1 MKSNWIVKE
10 KSTGTLSV
18 VVADAKW
25 AEAQEKAFN
34 KLAKNVEVK
43 GFRKGSAPKDMVR
56 KQISDAAIF
65 NEAIDSIANDAF
77 VFGLGEQNL
86 SLVGR
91 PNLDVKNVSK
101 EEVELI
107 FDISVTPE
115 VTLGDYKSVKVTQ
128 ESVVVSDADIEAVI
142 AKTLE
147 DYAELVIKDGEAIMG
162 DTVVIDFEGFKDD
175 VAFEGGKGENYPL
188 ELGSNSF
195 IPGFE
200 EALVGVVVGQ
210 SLDVAVTFPDNYG
223 VEDLAG
229 QPVVFK
235 VTVHEIKGKQ
245 LPELSDEFVVSLK
258 KEGITT
264 VDAFKE
270 DVIHTLKHEKEHEAE
285 HAFEDAVLTQVVE
298 ASSVDIPQVMIDE
311 ETNVLF
317 EDFKRRLES
326 QNYNLELYTALT
338 GQDEAFLRE
347 QMANDADRKVRLR
360 LVLDAIAKA
369 ENFEITPEALE
380 EEYANIGQMYSMEVD
395 QVKQVLSPSVVMQEW
410 RLKTAFD
417 FIKTNAKA

>member
-25 AEAQEKAFN
+25 ADAQEKAFN

-65 NEAIDSIANDAF
+65 NEAIDSIANEAF

-147 DYAELVIKDGEAIMG
+147 DYAELVIKDGEAVMG

-380 EEYANIGQMYSMEVD
+380 AEYVNIGQMYSMEVD
-395 QVKQVLSPSVVMQEW
+395 QVKQVLSPDRKST
-410 RLKTAFD
+410 RL
-417 FIKTNAKA
+417 NSSH

>member
-18 VVADAKW
+18 VVADATW
-25 AEAQEKAFN
+25 TQAQEKAFN

-65 NEAIDSIANDAF
+65 NEAIDSIANEAF
-77 VFGLGEQNL
+77 VFGMTEQNL
-86 SLVGR
+86 SVVGR
-91 PNLDVKNVSK
+91 PSLDVKNVSK
-101 EEVELI
+101 DEVELL
-107 FDISVTPE
+107 FDVSVTPE
-115 VTLGDYKSVKVTQ
+115 VTLGDYKSVKVAQ
-128 ESVVVSDADIEAVI
+128 ENVVVSDSDIEAVI

-147 DYAELVIKDGEAIMG
+147 DYAELVIKDSEAVMG

-285 HAFEDAVLTQVVE
+285 HAFEDAVLTQVVQ

-369 ENFEITPEALE
+369 ENFEITPEVLE
-380 EEYANIGQMYSMEVD
+380 EEYANIAQMYSMEVD
-395 QVKQVLSPSVVMQEW
+395 QVKQVLNPSVVMQEW

>member
-1 MKSNWIVKE
+1 MKSNWTVKE

-18 VVADAKW
+18 VVADEAW
-25 AEAQEKAFN
+25 ASAQEKAFN

-43 GFRKGSAPKDMVR
+43 GFRKGSAPKDLVR
-56 KQISDAAIF
+56 KQISDASIF
-65 NEAIDSIANDAF
+65 NEAIDSVANEAYLY
-77 VFGLGEQNL
+77 GLTEHNL
-86 SLVGR
+86 NVVGR
-91 PNLDVKNVSK
+91 PQLDVKDISRVS
-101 EEVELI
+101 VELLFEVTI
-107 FDISVTPE
+107 TPE
-115 VTLGDYKSVKVTQ
+115 VTLGDYKSVKVAQ
-128 ESVVVSDADIEAVI
+128 ESVVVSDADIETVI
-142 AKTLE
+142 NKTLE
-147 DYAELVIKDGEAIMG
+147 DYAELVIKEGEAIMG
-162 DTVVIDFEGFKDD
+162 DTVVIDFEGFKDG
-175 VAFEGGKGENYPL
+175 VAFDGGKGENYPL
-188 ELGSNSF
+188 ELGSQSF

-200 EALVGVVVGQ
+200 EALVGTTVGQ
-210 SLDVAVTFPDNYG
+210 SLDVNVTFPDNYG
-223 VEDLAG
+223 VAELAG

-235 VTVHEIKGKQ
+235 CTVHEIKTKQ
-245 LPELSDEFVVSLK
+245 LPELSDEFVASLK

-264 VDAFKE
+264 VDAYKE

-285 HAFEDAVLTQVVE
+285 HAFEDAVLSQVVE
-298 ASSVDIPQVMIDE
+298 GSSVDIPQIMIDE

-326 QNYNLELYTALT
+326 QNYNMELYSALT

-347 QMANDADRKVRLR
+347 QMAKDAERKVRLR

-380 EEYANIGQMYSMEVD
+380 EEYAGIATMYNMEVD
-395 QVKQVLSPSVVMQEW
+395 QVKQVLAPSVVMQEW

>member
-1 MKSNWIVKE
+1 MKSNWTVKE

-18 VVADAKW
+18 VVADEAW
-25 AEAQEKAFN
+25 ASAQEKAFN

-43 GFRKGSAPKDMVR
+43 GFRKGSAPKDLVR
-56 KQISDAAIF
+56 KQISDASIF
-65 NEAIDSIANDAF
+65 NEAIDSVANEAYLY
-77 VFGLGEQNL
+77 GLTEHNL
-86 SLVGR
+86 NVVGR
-91 PNLDVKNVSK
+91 PQLDVKDISRVS
-101 EEVELI
+101 VELLFEVTI
-107 FDISVTPE
+107 TPE
-115 VTLGDYKSVKVTQ
+115 VTLGDYKSVKVAQ

-142 AKTLE
+142 NKTLE
-147 DYAELVIKDGEAIMG
+147 DYAELVIKEGEAVMG
-162 DTVVIDFEGFKDD
+162 DTVVIDFEGFKDG
-175 VAFEGGKGENYPL
+175 VAFDGGKGENYPL
-188 ELGSNSF
+188 ELGSQSF

-200 EALVGVVVGQ
+200 EALVGTTVGQ
-210 SLDVAVTFPDNYG
+210 SLDVNVTFPDNYG
-223 VEDLAG
+223 VAELAG

-235 VTVHEIKGKQ
+235 CTVHEIKTKQ
-245 LPELSDEFVVSLK
+245 LPELSDEFVASLK

-264 VDAFKE
+264 VDAYKE

-285 HAFEDAVLTQVVE
+285 HAFEDAVLSQVVE
-298 ASSVDIPQVMIDE
+298 GSSVDIPQIMIDE

-326 QNYNLELYTALT
+326 QNYNMELYSALT

-347 QMANDADRKVRLR
+347 QMAKDAERKVRLR

-369 ENFEITPEALE
+369 ENFEITPESLE
-380 EEYANIGQMYSMEVD
+380 EEYAGIATMYNMEVD
-395 QVKQVLSPSVVMQEW
+395 QVKQVLAPSVVMQEW

>member
-1 MKSNWIVKE
+1 MKSNWTVKE

-18 VVADAKW
+18 VVADEAW
-25 AEAQEKAFN
+25 ASAQEKAFN

-43 GFRKGSAPKDMVR
+43 GFRKGSAPKDLVR
-56 KQISDAAIF
+56 KQISDASIF
-65 NEAIDSIANDAF
+65 NEAIDSIANEAYIH
-77 VFGLGEQNL
+77 GLTEHNL
-86 SLVGR
+86 NVVGR
-91 PNLDVKNVSK
+91 PQLDVKDISRVS
-101 EEVELI
+101 VELLFEVTI
-107 FDISVTPE
+107 TPE
-115 VTLGDYKSVKVTQ
+115 VTLGDYKSVKVAQ

-142 AKTLE
+142 NKTLE
-147 DYAELVIKDGEAIMG
+147 DYAELVIKEGEAIMG
-162 DTVVIDFEGFKDD
+162 DTVVIDFEGFKDG
-175 VAFEGGKGENYPL
+175 VAFDGGKGENYPL
-188 ELGSNSF
+188 ELGSQSF

-200 EALVGVVVGQ
+200 EALVGTTVGQ
-210 SLDVAVTFPDNYG
+210 SLDVNVTFPDNYG

-235 VTVHEIKGKQ
+235 CTVHEIKTKQ
-245 LPELSDEFVVSLK
+245 LPELSDEFVASLK

-264 VDAFKE
+264 VDAYKE

-285 HAFEDAVLTQVVE
+285 HAFEDAVLSQVVE
-298 ASSVDIPQVMIDE
+298 GSSVDIPQIMIDE

-326 QNYNLELYTALT
+326 QNYNMELYSALT

-347 QMANDADRKVRLR
+347 QMAKDAERKVRLR

-380 EEYANIGQMYSMEVD
+380 EEYAGIATMYNMEVD
-395 QVKQVLSPSVVMQEW
+395 QVKQVLAPSVVMQEW

>member
-18 VVADAKW
+18 VVADATW
-25 AEAQEKAFN
+25 AQAQEKAFN

-77 VFGLGEQNL
+77 VFGMGEQNI
-86 SLVGR
+86 SIVGR
-91 PNLDVKNVSK
+91 PSLDVKNVSK
-101 EEVELI
+101 DEVELL
-107 FDISVTPE
+107 FDVSVTPE
-115 VTLGDYKSVKVTQ
+115 VTLGDYKSVKVVQ

-147 DYAELVIKDGEAIMG
+147 DYAELVIKESDAVMG
-162 DTVVIDFEGFKDD
+162 DTVVIDFEGFKDE

-245 LPELSDEFVVSLK
+245 LPELSDEFVESLK

-285 HAFEDAVLTQVVE
+285 HAFEDAVLSQVVE
-298 ASSVDIPQVMIDE
+298 ASSVDIPQIMIDE

-369 ENFEITPEALE
+369 ENFEITPEVLE
-380 EEYANIGQMYSMEVD
+380 EEYANIAQMYSMEVD
-395 QVKQVLSPSVVMQEW
+395 QVKQVLNPSVVMQEW

>member
-10 KSTGTLSV
+10 KSMGTLSV
-18 VVADAKW
+18 VVADAPW
-25 AEAQEKAFN
+25 AQAQEKAFN

-43 GFRKGSAPKDMVR
+43 GFRKGSAPKELIR
-56 KQISDAAIF
+56 KQISDASIF
-65 NEAIDSIANDAF
+65 NEAIDNIANDAF

-86 SLVGR
+86 SLVGK

-101 EEVELI
+101 EEVELM

-115 VTLGDYKSVKVTQ
+115 VTLGDYKSIKVSQ
-128 ESVVVSDADIEAVI
+128 ESIVVSDADIEAVI

-147 DYAELVIKDGEAIMG
+147 DYAELVIKNGEAVMG
-162 DTVVIDFEGFKDD
+162 DTVVIDFEGFKDE
-175 VAFEGGKGENYPL
+175 VAFEGGKGENYSL

-210 SLDVAVTFPDNYG
+210 SLDVALTFPDNYG
-223 VEDLAG
+223 VVDLAG
-229 QPVVFK
+229 QPVVFNVK
-235 VTVHEIKGKQ
+235 VHEIKGKQ
-245 LPELSDEFVVSLK
+245 LPELSDDFVVSLK
-258 KEGITT
+258 KEGIIT

-285 HAFEDAVLTQVVE
+285 HAFEESVLSQVIE

-326 QNYNLELYTALT
+326 QNYNLELYTSLT
-338 GQDEAFLRE
+338 GQDEAFLRA
-347 QMANDADRKVRLR
+347 QMTNDAQRKVRLR
-360 LVLDAIAKA
+360 LILDAIAKA

-395 QVKQVLSPSVVMQEW
+395 QVKQVLNPSVVMQEW

>member
-1 MKSNWIVKE
+1 MKSNWTVKE

-18 VVADAKW
+18 VVADEAW
-25 AEAQEKAFN
+25 ASAQEKAFN

-43 GFRKGSAPKDMVR
+43 GFRKGSAPKDLVR
-56 KQISDAAIF
+56 KQISDASIF
-65 NEAIDSIANDAF
+65 NEAIDSIANEAYIH
-77 VFGLGEQNL
+77 GLTEHNL
-86 SLVGR
+86 NVVGR
-91 PNLDVKNVSK
+91 PQLDVKDISRVS
-101 EEVELI
+101 VELLFEVTI
-107 FDISVTPE
+107 TPE
-115 VTLGDYKSVKVTQ
+115 VTLGDYKSVKVAQ

-142 AKTLE
+142 NKTLE
-147 DYAELVIKDGEAIMG
+147 DYAELVIKEGEAVMG
-162 DTVVIDFEGFKDD
+162 DTVVIDFEGFKDG
-175 VAFEGGKGENYPL
+175 VAFDGGKGENYPL
-188 ELGSNSF
+188 ELGSQSF

-200 EALVGVVVGQ
+200 EALVGTTVGQ
-210 SLDVAVTFPDNYG
+210 SLDVSVTFPDNYG
-223 VEDLAG
+223 VAELAS

-235 VTVHEIKGKQ
+235 CTVHEIKTKQ

-264 VDAFKE
+264 VDAYKE

-285 HAFEDAVLTQVVE
+285 HAFEDAVLSQVVE
-298 ASSVDIPQVMIDE
+298 GSSVDIPQIMIDE

-326 QNYNLELYTALT
+326 QNYNMELYSALT

-347 QMANDADRKVRLR
+347 QMAKDAERKVRLR

-380 EEYANIGQMYSMEVD
+380 EEYAGIATMYNMEVD
-395 QVKQVLSPSVVMQEW
+395 QVKQVLAPSVVMQEW

>member
-1 MKSNWIVKE
+1 MKSNWTVKE

-18 VVADAKW
+18 VVADEAW
-25 AEAQEKAFN
+25 ASAQEKAFN

-43 GFRKGSAPKDMVR
+43 GFRKGSAPKDLVR
-56 KQISDAAIF
+56 KQISDASIF
-65 NEAIDSIANDAF
+65 NEAIDSVANEAYIY
-77 VFGLGEQNL
+77 GLTEHNL
-86 SLVGR
+86 NVVGR
-91 PNLDVKNVSK
+91 PQLDVKDISRVS
-101 EEVELI
+101 VELLFEVTI
-107 FDISVTPE
+107 TPE
-115 VTLGDYKSVKVTQ
+115 VTLGDYKSVKVAQ

-142 AKTLE
+142 NKTLE
-147 DYAELVIKDGEAIMG
+147 DYAELVIKEGEAVMG
-162 DTVVIDFEGFKDD
+162 DTVVIDFEGFKEG
-175 VAFEGGKGENYPL
+175 VAFDGGKGENYPL
-188 ELGSNSF
+188 ELGSQSF

-200 EALVGVVVGQ
+200 EALVGTTVGQ
-210 SLDVAVTFPDNYG
+210 SLDVDVTFPDNYG
-223 VEDLAG
+223 VAELAG

-235 VTVHEIKGKQ
+235 CTVHEIKAKQ

-264 VDAFKE
+264 VDAYKE

-285 HAFEDAVLTQVVE
+285 HAFEDAVLSQVVE
-298 ASSVDIPQVMIDE
+298 GSSVDIPQIMIDE

-326 QNYNLELYTALT
+326 QNYNMELYSALT

-347 QMANDADRKVRLR
+347 QMAKDAERKVRLR

-380 EEYANIGQMYSMEVD
+380 EEYAGIAQMYNMEVD
-395 QVKQVLSPSVVMQEW
+395 QVKQVLAPSVVMQEW

>member
-18 VVADAKW
+18 VVADATW
-25 AEAQEKAFN
+25 TQAQEKAFN

-65 NEAIDSIANDAF
+65 NEAIDSIANEAF
-77 VFGLGEQNL
+77 VFGMTEQNL
-86 SLVGR
+86 SVVGR
-91 PNLDVKNVSK
+91 PSLDVKNVSK
-101 EEVELI
+101 DEVELL
-107 FDISVTPE
+107 FDVSVTPE
-115 VTLGDYKSVKVTQ
+115 VTLGDYKSVKVAQ

-147 DYAELVIKDGEAIMG
+147 DYAELVIKESEAVMG

-245 LPELSDEFVVSLK
+245 LPELSDEFVESLK

-285 HAFEDAVLTQVVE
+285 HAFEDAVLTQVVQ

-369 ENFEITPEALE
+369 ENFEITPEVLE
-380 EEYANIGQMYSMEVD
+380 EEYANIAQMYSMEVD
-395 QVKQVLSPSVVMQEW
+395 QVKQVLNPSVVMQEW

>member
-25 AEAQEKAFN
+25 ADAQEKAFN

-65 NEAIDSIANDAF
+65 NEAIDSIANEAF

-147 DYAELVIKDGEAIMG
+147 DYAELVIKDGEAVMG

-245 LPELSDEFVVSLK
+245 LPELSDEFVTSLK

-380 EEYANIGQMYSMEVD
+380 AEYVNIGQMYSMEVD

>member
-25 AEAQEKAFN
+25 ADAQEKAFN

-65 NEAIDSIANDAF
+65 NEAIDSIANEAF

-147 DYAELVIKDGEAIMG
+147 DYAELVIKDGEAVMG

-380 EEYANIGQMYSMEVD
+380 AEYVNIGQMYSMEVD

>member
-1 MKSNWIVKE
+1 MKSNWTVKE

-18 VVADAKW
+18 VVADEAW
-25 AEAQEKAFN
+25 ASAQEKAFN

-43 GFRKGSAPKDMVR
+43 GFRKGSAPKDLVR
-56 KQISDAAIF
+56 KQISDASIF
-65 NEAIDSIANDAF
+65 NEAIDSVANEAYIY
-77 VFGLGEQNL
+77 GLTEHNL
-86 SLVGR
+86 NVVGR
-91 PNLDVKNVSK
+91 PQLDVKDISRVS
-101 EEVELI
+101 VELLFEVTI
-107 FDISVTPE
+107 TPE
-115 VTLGDYKSVKVTQ
+115 VTLGDYKSVKVAQ

-142 AKTLE
+142 NKTLE
-147 DYAELVIKDGEAIMG
+147 DYAELVIKEGEAVMG
-162 DTVVIDFEGFKDD
+162 DTVVIDFEGFKDG
-175 VAFEGGKGENYPL
+175 VAFDGGKGENYPL
-188 ELGSNSF
+188 ELGSQSF

-200 EALVGVVVGQ
+200 EALVGTTVGQ
-210 SLDVAVTFPDNYG
+210 SLDVNVTFPDNYG
-223 VEDLAG
+223 VAELAG

-235 VTVHEIKGKQ
+235 CTVHEIKAKQ
-245 LPELSDEFVVSLK
+245 LPELNDEFVASLK

-264 VDAFKE
+264 VDAYKE

-285 HAFEDAVLTQVVE
+285 HAFEDAVLSQVVE
-298 ASSVDIPQVMIDE
+298 GSSVDIPQIMIDE

-326 QNYNLELYTALT
+326 QNYNMELYSALT

-347 QMANDADRKVRLR
+347 QMAKDAERKVRLR

-380 EEYANIGQMYSMEVD
+380 EEYAGIATMYNMEVD
-395 QVKQVLSPSVVMQEW
+395 QVKQVLAPSVVMQEW

>member
-18 VVADAKW
+18 VVADATW
-25 AEAQEKAFN
+25 TQAQEKAFN

-65 NEAIDSIANDAF
+65 NEAIDSIANEAF

-86 SLVGR
+86 SVVGR
-91 PNLDVKNVSK
+91 PSLDVKNVSK
-101 EEVELI
+101 EEVELL
-107 FDISVTPE
+107 FDVSVTPE
-115 VTLGDYKSVKVTQ
+115 VTLGDYKSVKVAQ
-128 ESVVVSDADIEAVI
+128 ENVVVSDADIEAVI

-147 DYAELVIKDGEAIMG
+147 DYAELVIKDSEAVMG

-229 QPVVFK
+229 KPVVFK

-245 LPELSDEFVVSLK
+245 LPELSDEFVESLK

-285 HAFEDAVLTQVVE
+285 HAFEDAVLTQVVQ
-298 ASSVDIPQVMIDE
+298 ASSVEIPQVMIDE

-369 ENFEITPEALE
+369 ENFEITPEGLE
-380 EEYANIGQMYSMEVD
+380 EEYANIAQMYSMEVD
-395 QVKQVLSPSVVMQEW
+395 QVKQVLNPSVVMQEW

>member
-25 AEAQEKAFN
+25 SDAQEKAFN

-65 NEAIDSIANDAF
+65 NEAIDSIANEAF

-147 DYAELVIKDGEAIMG
+147 DYAELVIKDGEAVMG

-245 LPELSDEFVVSLK
+245 LPELSDEFVTSLK

-380 EEYANIGQMYSMEVD
+380 AEYVNIGQMYSMEVD

>member
-1 MKSNWIVKE
+1 MKSNWTVKE

-18 VVADAKW
+18 VVADEAW
-25 AEAQEKAFN
+25 ASAQEKAFN

-43 GFRKGSAPKDMVR
+43 GFRKGSAPKDLVR
-56 KQISDAAIF
+56 KQISDASIF
-65 NEAIDSIANDAF
+65 NEAIDSIANEAYIH
-77 VFGLGEQNL
+77 GLTEHNL
-86 SLVGR
+86 NVVGR
-91 PNLDVKNVSK
+91 PQLDVKDISRVS
-101 EEVELI
+101 VELLFEVTI
-107 FDISVTPE
+107 TPE
-115 VTLGDYKSVKVTQ
+115 VTLGDYKSVKVAQ

-142 AKTLE
+142 NKTLE
-147 DYAELVIKDGEAIMG
+147 DYAELVIKEGEAVMG
-162 DTVVIDFEGFKDD
+162 DTVVIDFEGFKDG
-175 VAFEGGKGENYPL
+175 VAFDGGKGENYPL
-188 ELGSNSF
+188 ELGSQSF

-200 EALVGVVVGQ
+200 EALVGTTVGQ
-210 SLDVAVTFPDNYG
+210 SLDVSVTFPDNYG

-235 VTVHEIKGKQ
+235 CTVHEIKTKQ

-264 VDAFKE
+264 VDAYKE

-285 HAFEDAVLTQVVE
+285 HAFEDAVLSQVVE
-298 ASSVDIPQVMIDE
+298 GSSVDIPQIMIDE

-326 QNYNLELYTALT
+326 QNYNMELYSALT

-347 QMANDADRKVRLR
+347 QMANDAERKVRLR

-380 EEYANIGQMYSMEVD
+380 EEYAGIAQMYNMEVD
-395 QVKQVLSPSVVMQEW
+395 QVKQVLAPSVVMQEW

>member
-25 AEAQEKAFN
+25 ADAQEKAFN

-65 NEAIDSIANDAF
+65 NEAIDSIANEAF

-147 DYAELVIKDGEAIMG
+147 DYAELVIKDGEAVMG

>member
-10 KSTGTLSV
+10 KSMGTLSV
-18 VVADAKW
+18 VVADAPW
-25 AEAQEKAFN
+25 AQAQEKAFN

-43 GFRKGSAPKDMVR
+43 GFRKGSAPKELIR
-56 KQISDAAIF
+56 KQISDASIF
-65 NEAIDSIANDAF
+65 NEAIDNIANDAF

-86 SLVGR
+86 SLVGK

-101 EEVELI
+101 EEVELM
-107 FDISVTPE
+107 FDISITPE
-115 VTLGDYKSVKVTQ
+115 VTLGDYKSIKVSQ
-128 ESVVVSDADIEAVI
+128 DSIVVSDADIESVI
-142 AKTLE
+142 TKTLE
-147 DYAELVIKDGEAIMG
+147 DYAELVIKNGEAVMG
-162 DTVVIDFEGFKDD
+162 DTVVIDFEGFKDE
-175 VAFEGGKGENYPL
+175 VAFEGGKGENYSL

-210 SLDVAVTFPDNYG
+210 SLDVALTFPDNYG
-223 VEDLAG
+223 VVDLAG
-229 QPVVFK
+229 QPVVFNVK
-235 VTVHEIKGKQ
+235 VHEIKGKQ
-245 LPELSDEFVVSLK
+245 LPELSDDFVVSLK
-258 KEGITT
+258 KEGIIT

-285 HAFEDAVLTQVVE
+285 HAFEEAVLSQVIE
-298 ASSVDIPQVMIDE
+298 ASSVDIPQVMIEE

-326 QNYNLELYTALT
+326 QNYNLELYTSLT
-338 GQDEAFLRE
+338 GQDEAFLRA
-347 QMANDADRKVRLR
+347 QMTNDAQRKVRLR
-360 LVLDAIAKA
+360 LILDAIAKA

-395 QVKQVLSPSVVMQEW
+395 QVKQVLNPSVVMQEW

>member
-18 VVADAKW
+18 VVADAIW
-25 AEAQEKAFN
+25 AQAQEKAFN

-43 GFRKGSAPKDMVR
+43 GFRKGSAPKDLIR
-56 KQISDAAIF
+56 KQVSDASIF
-65 NEAIDSIANDAF
+65 NEAIDSIANEAY
-77 VFGLGEQNL
+77 VHAITEQNL
-86 SLVGR
+86 NVVGR
-91 PNLDVKNVSK
+91 PSLDVKNISK
-101 EEVELI
+101 EEVELLFEVSI
-107 FDISVTPE
+107 VPE
-115 VTLGDYKSVKVTQ
+115 VTLGDYKAVKVAQ

-142 AKTLE
+142 NKTLE
-147 DYAELVIKDGEAIMG
+147 DYAELVMKDSEAVMG

-188 ELGSNSF
+188 ELGSQSF

-200 EALVGVVVGQ
+200 EALVGTTVGQ
-210 SLDVAVTFPDNYG
+210 SLDVAVSFPDNYG

-245 LPELSDEFVVSLK
+245 LPELTDEFVASLK

-264 VDAFKE
+264 VDAFKD
-270 DVIHTLKHEKEHEAE
+270 DVIHTLQHEKEHEAE
-285 HAFEDAVLTQVVE
+285 HAFEDAVLSQVVE
-298 ASSVDIPQVMIDE
+298 GSSVEIPEIMIEE

-326 QNYNLELYTALT
+326 QNYNLELYTSLT
-338 GQDEAFLRE
+338 GQDEAYLRT
-347 QMANDADRKVRLR
+347 QMRNDAERKVRLR

-369 ENFEITPEALE
+369 ENFEVTPEALE
-380 EEYANIGQMYSMEVD
+380 AEYAGIAQMYSMEVD
-395 QVKQVLSPSVVMQEW
+395 QVKQVLTPSVVMQEW

>member
-1 MKSNWIVKE
+1 MKSNWTVKE

-18 VVADAKW
+18 VVADEAW
-25 AEAQEKAFN
+25 ASAQEKAFN

-43 GFRKGSAPKDMVR
+43 GFRKGSAPKDLVR
-56 KQISDAAIF
+56 KQISDASIF
-65 NEAIDSIANDAF
+65 NEAIDSVANEAYLY
-77 VFGLGEQNL
+77 GLTEHNL
-86 SLVGR
+86 NVVGR
-91 PNLDVKNVSK
+91 PQLDVKDISRVS
-101 EEVELI
+101 VELLFEVTI
-107 FDISVTPE
+107 TPE
-115 VTLGDYKSVKVTQ
+115 VTLGDYKSVKVAQ

-142 AKTLE
+142 NKTLE
-147 DYAELVIKDGEAIMG
+147 DYAELVIKEGEAVMG
-162 DTVVIDFEGFKDD
+162 DTVVIDFEGFKDG
-175 VAFEGGKGENYPL
+175 VAFDGGKGENYPL
-188 ELGSNSF
+188 ELGSQSF

-200 EALVGVVVGQ
+200 EALVGTTVGQ
-210 SLDVAVTFPDNYG
+210 SLDVNVTFPDNYG
-223 VEDLAG
+223 VAELAG

-235 VTVHEIKGKQ
+235 CTVHEIKAKQ
-245 LPELSDEFVVSLK
+245 LPELSDEFVASLK

-264 VDAFKE
+264 VDAYKE

-285 HAFEDAVLTQVVE
+285 HAFEDAVLSQVVE
-298 ASSVDIPQVMIDE
+298 GSSVDIPQIMIDE

-326 QNYNLELYTALT
+326 QNYNMELYSALT

-347 QMANDADRKVRLR
+347 QMAKDAERKVRLR

-380 EEYANIGQMYSMEVD
+380 EEYAGIAQMYNMEVD
-395 QVKQVLSPSVVMQEW
+395 QVKQVLAPSVVMQEW

>member
-1 MKSNWIVKE
+1 MKSNWTVKE

-18 VVADAKW
+18 VVADEAW
-25 AEAQEKAFN
+25 ASAQEKAFN

-43 GFRKGSAPKDMVR
+43 GFRKGSAPKDLVR
-56 KQISDAAIF
+56 KQISDASIF
-65 NEAIDSIANDAF
+65 NEAIDSVANEAYLY
-77 VFGLGEQNL
+77 GLTEHNL
-86 SLVGR
+86 NVVGR
-91 PNLDVKNVSK
+91 PRLDVKDISRVS
-101 EEVELI
+101 VELLFEVTI
-107 FDISVTPE
+107 TPE
-115 VTLGDYKSVKVTQ
+115 VTLGDYKSVKVAQ

-142 AKTLE
+142 NKTLE
-147 DYAELVIKDGEAIMG
+147 DYAELVIKEGEAVMG
-162 DTVVIDFEGFKDD
+162 DTVVIDFEGFKDG
-175 VAFEGGKGENYPL
+175 VAFDGGKGENYPL
-188 ELGSNSF
+188 ELGSQSF

-200 EALVGVVVGQ
+200 EALVGTTVGQ
-210 SLDVAVTFPDNYG
+210 SLDVNVTFPDNYG
-223 VEDLAG
+223 VAELAG

-235 VTVHEIKGKQ
+235 CTVHEIKAKQ
-245 LPELSDEFVVSLK
+245 LPELNDEFVASLK

-264 VDAFKE
+264 VDAYKE

-285 HAFEDAVLTQVVE
+285 HAFEDAVLSQVVE
-298 ASSVDIPQVMIDE
+298 GSSVDIPQIMIDE

-326 QNYNLELYTALT
+326 QNYNMELYSALT

-347 QMANDADRKVRLR
+347 QMAKDAERKVRLR

-380 EEYANIGQMYSMEVD
+380 EEYAGIATMYNMEVD
-395 QVKQVLSPSVVMQEW
+395 QVKQVLAPSVVMQEW

>member
-18 VVADAKW
+18 VVADAPW
-25 AEAQEKAFN
+25 AQAQEKAFN

-43 GFRKGSAPKDMVR
+43 GFRKGSAPKELIR
-56 KQISDAAIF
+56 KQISDASIF
-65 NEAIDSIANDAF
+65 NEAIDNIANDAF

-86 SLVGR
+86 SLVGK

-101 EEVELI
+101 EEVELM

-115 VTLGDYKSVKVTQ
+115 VTLGDYKSIKVSQ
-128 ESVVVSDADIEAVI
+128 ESIVVSDADIEAVI

-147 DYAELVIKDGEAIMG
+147 DYAELVIKNGEAVMG
-162 DTVVIDFEGFKDD
+162 DTVVIDFEGFKDE
-175 VAFEGGKGENYPL
+175 VAFEGGKGENYSL

-210 SLDVAVTFPDNYG
+210 SLDVALTFPDNYG
-223 VEDLAG
+223 VVDLAG
-229 QPVVFK
+229 QPVVFNVK
-235 VTVHEIKGKQ
+235 VHEIKGKQ
-245 LPELSDEFVVSLK
+245 LPELNDDFVVSLK
-258 KEGITT
+258 KEGIIT

-285 HAFEDAVLTQVVE
+285 HAFEEAVLSQVIE
-298 ASSVDIPQVMIDE
+298 ASSVDIPQVMIEE

-326 QNYNLELYTALT
+326 QNYNLELYTSLT
-338 GQDEAFLRE
+338 GQDEAFLRA
-347 QMANDADRKVRLR
+347 QMTNDAQRKVRLR
-360 LVLDAIAKA
+360 LILDAIAKA

-395 QVKQVLSPSVVMQEW
+395 QVKQVLNPSVVMQEW

>member
-18 VVADAKW
+18 VVADAPW
-25 AEAQEKAFN
+25 AQAQEKAFN

-43 GFRKGSAPKDMVR
+43 GFRKGLAPKELIR
-56 KQISDAAIF
+56 KQISDASIF
-65 NEAIDSIANDAF
+65 NEAIDNIANDAF

-86 SLVGR
+86 SLVGK

-101 EEVELI
+101 EEVELM

-115 VTLGDYKSVKVTQ
+115 VTLGDYKSIKVSQ
-128 ESVVVSDADIEAVI
+128 ESIVVSDADIEAVI

-147 DYAELVIKDGEAIMG
+147 DYAELVIKNGEAVMG
-162 DTVVIDFEGFKDD
+162 DTVVIDFEGFKDE
-175 VAFEGGKGENYPL
+175 VAFEGGKGENYSL

-210 SLDVAVTFPDNYG
+210 SLDVALTFPDNYG
-223 VEDLAG
+223 VVDLAG
-229 QPVVFK
+229 QPVVFNVK
-235 VTVHEIKGKQ
+235 VHEIKGKQ
-245 LPELSDEFVVSLK
+245 LPELSDDFVVSLK
-258 KEGITT
+258 KEGIIT

-285 HAFEDAVLTQVVE
+285 HAFEESVLSQVIE

-326 QNYNLELYTALT
+326 QNYNLELYTSLT
-338 GQDEAFLRE
+338 GQDEAFLRA
-347 QMANDADRKVRLR
+347 QMTNDAQRKVRLR
-360 LVLDAIAKA
+360 LILDAIAKA

-395 QVKQVLSPSVVMQEW
+395 QVKQVLNPSVVMQEW

>member
-1 MKSNWIVKE
+1 MKSNWTVKE

-18 VVADAKW
+18 VVADEAW
-25 AEAQEKAFN
+25 ASAQEKAFN

-43 GFRKGSAPKDMVR
+43 GFRKGSAPKDLVR
-56 KQISDAAIF
+56 KQISDASIF
-65 NEAIDSIANDAF
+65 NEAIDSVANEAYIY
-77 VFGLGEQNL
+77 GLTEHNL
-86 SLVGR
+86 NVVGR
-91 PNLDVKNVSK
+91 PQLDVKDISRVS
-101 EEVELI
+101 VELLFEVTI
-107 FDISVTPE
+107 TPE
-115 VTLGDYKSVKVTQ
+115 VTLGDYKSVKVAQ

-142 AKTLE
+142 NKTLE
-147 DYAELVIKDGEAIMG
+147 DYAELVIKEGEAVMG
-162 DTVVIDFEGFKDD
+162 DTVVIDFEGFKDG
-175 VAFEGGKGENYPL
+175 VAFDGGKGENYPL
-188 ELGSNSF
+188 ELGSQSF

-200 EALVGVVVGQ
+200 EALVGTTVGQ
-210 SLDVAVTFPDNYG
+210 SLDVNVTFPDNYG
-223 VEDLAG
+223 VAELAG

-235 VTVHEIKGKQ
+235 CTVHEIKAKQ
-245 LPELSDEFVVSLK
+245 LPELNDEFVASLK

-264 VDAFKE
+264 VDAYKE

-285 HAFEDAVLTQVVE
+285 HAFEDAVLSQVVE
-298 ASSVDIPQVMIDE
+298 GSSVDIPQIMIDE

-326 QNYNLELYTALT
+326 QNYNMELYSALT

-347 QMANDADRKVRLR
+347 QMAKDAERKVRLR

-380 EEYANIGQMYSMEVD
+380 EEYAGIAQMYNMEVD
-395 QVKQVLSPSVVMQEW
+395 QVKQVLAPSVVMQEW

>member
-1 MKSNWIVKE
+1 MKSNWTVKE

-18 VVADAKW
+18 VVADEAW
-25 AEAQEKAFN
+25 ASAQEKAFN

-43 GFRKGSAPKDMVR
+43 GFRKGSAPKDLVR
-56 KQISDAAIF
+56 KQISDASIF
-65 NEAIDSIANDAF
+65 NEAIDSVANEAYLY
-77 VFGLGEQNL
+77 GLTEHNL
-86 SLVGR
+86 NVVGR
-91 PNLDVKNVSK
+91 PQLDVKDISRVS
-101 EEVELI
+101 VELLFEVTI
-107 FDISVTPE
+107 TPE
-115 VTLGDYKSVKVTQ
+115 VTLGDYKSVKVAQ

-142 AKTLE
+142 NKTLE
-147 DYAELVIKDGEAIMG
+147 DYAELVIKEGEAVMG
-162 DTVVIDFEGFKDD
+162 DTVVIDFEGFKDG
-175 VAFEGGKGENYPL
+175 VAFDGGKGENYPL
-188 ELGSNSF
+188 ELGSQSF

-200 EALVGVVVGQ
+200 EALVGTTVGQ
-210 SLDVAVTFPDNYG
+210 SLDVNVTFPDNYG
-223 VEDLAG
+223 VAELAG

-235 VTVHEIKGKQ
+235 CTVHEIKAKQ
-245 LPELSDEFVVSLK
+245 LPELNDEFVASLK

-264 VDAFKE
+264 VDAYKE

-285 HAFEDAVLTQVVE
+285 HAFEDAVLSQVVE
-298 ASSVDIPQVMIDE
+298 GSSVDIPQIMIDE

-326 QNYNLELYTALT
+326 QNYNMELYSALT

-347 QMANDADRKVRLR
+347 QMAKDAERKVRLR

-380 EEYANIGQMYSMEVD
+380 EEYAGIAQMYNMEVD
-395 QVKQVLSPSVVMQEW
+395 QVKQVLAPSVVMQEW

>member
-18 VVADAKW
+18 VVADATW
-25 AEAQEKAFN
+25 TQAQEKAFN

-65 NEAIDSIANDAF
+65 NEAIDSIANEAF
-77 VFGLGEQNL
+77 VFGMTEQNL
-86 SLVGR
+86 SVVGR
-91 PNLDVKNVSK
+91 PSLDVKNVSK
-101 EEVELI
+101 DEVELL
-107 FDISVTPE
+107 FDVSVTPE
-115 VTLGDYKSVKVTQ
+115 VTLGDYKSVKVAQ

-147 DYAELVIKDGEAIMG
+147 DYAELVIKDSEAVMG

-285 HAFEDAVLTQVVE
+285 HAFEDAVLTQVVQ

-369 ENFEITPEALE
+369 ENFEITPEVLE
-380 EEYANIGQMYSMEVD
+380 EEYANIAQMYSMEVD
-395 QVKQVLSPSVVMQEW
+395 QVKQVLNPSVVMQEW

>member
-1 MKSNWIVKE
+1 MKSNWTVKE

-18 VVADAKW
+18 VVADEAW
-25 AEAQEKAFN
+25 ASAQEKAFN

-43 GFRKGSAPKDMVR
+43 GFRKGSAPKDLVR
-56 KQISDAAIF
+56 KQISDASIF
-65 NEAIDSIANDAF
+65 NEAIDSVANEAYIY
-77 VFGLGEQNL
+77 GLTEHNL
-86 SLVGR
+86 NVVGR
-91 PNLDVKNVSK
+91 PQLDVKDISRVS
-101 EEVELI
+101 VELLFEVTI
-107 FDISVTPE
+107 TPE
-115 VTLGDYKSVKVTQ
+115 VTLGDYKSVKVAQ

-142 AKTLE
+142 NKTLE
-147 DYAELVIKDGEAIMG
+147 DYAELVIKEGEAVMG
-162 DTVVIDFEGFKDD
+162 DTVVIDFEGFKDG
-175 VAFEGGKGENYPL
+175 VAFDGGKGENYPL
-188 ELGSNSF
+188 ELGSQSF

-200 EALVGVVVGQ
+200 EALVGTTVGQ
-210 SLDVAVTFPDNYG
+210 SLDVNVTFPDNYG
-223 VEDLAG
+223 VAELAG

-235 VTVHEIKGKQ
+235 CTVHEIKAKQ

-264 VDAFKE
+264 VDAYKE

-285 HAFEDAVLTQVVE
+285 HAFEDAVLSQVVE
-298 ASSVDIPQVMIDE
+298 GSSVDIPQIMIDE

-326 QNYNLELYTALT
+326 QNYNMELYSALT

-347 QMANDADRKVRLR
+347 QMAKDAERKVRLR

-380 EEYANIGQMYSMEVD
+380 EEYAGIATMYNMEVD
-395 QVKQVLSPSVVMQEW
+395 QVKQVLAPSVVMQEW

>member
-1 MKSNWIVKE
+1 MKSNWTVKE

-18 VVADAKW
+18 VVADEAW
-25 AEAQEKAFN
+25 ASAQEKAFN

-43 GFRKGSAPKDMVR
+43 GFRKGSAPKDLVR
-56 KQISDAAIF
+56 KQISDASIF
-65 NEAIDSIANDAF
+65 NEAIDSVANEAYIY
-77 VFGLGEQNL
+77 GLTEHNL
-86 SLVGR
+86 NVVGR
-91 PNLDVKNVSK
+91 PQLDVKDISRVS
-101 EEVELI
+101 VELLFEVTI
-107 FDISVTPE
+107 TPE
-115 VTLGDYKSVKVTQ
+115 VTLGDYKSVKVAQ

-142 AKTLE
+142 NKTLE
-147 DYAELVIKDGEAIMG
+147 DYAELVIKEGEAAMG
-162 DTVVIDFEGFKDD
+162 DTVVIDFEGFKEG
-175 VAFEGGKGENYPL
+175 VAFDGGKGENYPL
-188 ELGSNSF
+188 ELGSQSF

-200 EALVGVVVGQ
+200 EALVGTTVGQ
-210 SLDVAVTFPDNYG
+210 SLDVNVTFPDNYG
-223 VEDLAG
+223 VAELAG

-235 VTVHEIKGKQ
+235 CTVHEIKAKQ

-264 VDAFKE
+264 VDAYKE

-285 HAFEDAVLTQVVE
+285 HAFEDAVLSQVVE
-298 ASSVDIPQVMIDE
+298 GSSVDIPQIMIDE

-326 QNYNLELYTALT
+326 QNYNMELYSALT

-347 QMANDADRKVRLR
+347 QMAKDAERKVRLR

-369 ENFEITPEALE
+369 EKFEITPEALE
-380 EEYANIGQMYSMEVD
+380 EEYAGIAQMYNMEVD
-395 QVKQVLSPSVVMQEW
+395 QVKQVLAPSVVMQEW

>member
-1 MKSNWIVKE
+1 MKSNWTVKE

-18 VVADAKW
+18 VVADEAW
-25 AEAQEKAFN
+25 ASAQEKAFN

-43 GFRKGSAPKDMVR
+43 GFRKGSAPKDLVR
-56 KQISDAAIF
+56 KQISDASIF
-65 NEAIDSIANDAF
+65 NEAIDSIANEAYIH
-77 VFGLGEQNL
+77 GLTEHNL
-86 SLVGR
+86 NVVGR
-91 PNLDVKNVSK
+91 PQLDVKDISRVS
-101 EEVELI
+101 VELLFEVTI
-107 FDISVTPE
+107 TPE
-115 VTLGDYKSVKVTQ
+115 VTLGDYKSVKVAQ

-142 AKTLE
+142 NKTLE
-147 DYAELVIKDGEAIMG
+147 DYAELVIKEGEAVMG
-162 DTVVIDFEGFKDD
+162 DTVVIDFEGFKDG
-175 VAFEGGKGENYPL
+175 VAFDGGKGENYPL
-188 ELGSNSF
+188 ELGSQSF

-200 EALVGVVVGQ
+200 EALVGTTVGQ
-210 SLDVAVTFPDNYG
+210 SLDVSVTFPDNYG

-235 VTVHEIKGKQ
+235 CTVHEIKTKQ

-264 VDAFKE
+264 VDAYKE

-285 HAFEDAVLTQVVE
+285 RAFEDAVLSQVVE
-298 ASSVDIPQVMIDE
+298 GSSVDIPQIIIDE

-326 QNYNLELYTALT
+326 QNYNMELYSALT

-347 QMANDADRKVRLR
+347 QMAKDAERKVRLR

-369 ENFEITPEALE
+369 ENFEITPESLE
-380 EEYANIGQMYSMEVD
+380 EEYAGIATMYNMEVD
-395 QVKQVLSPSVVMQEW
+395 QVKQVLAPSVVMQEW

>member
-1 MKSNWIVKE
+1 MKSNWTVKE

-18 VVADAKW
+18 VVADEAW
-25 AEAQEKAFN
+25 ASAQEKAFN

-43 GFRKGSAPKDMVR
+43 GFRKGSAPKDLVR
-56 KQISDAAIF
+56 KQISDASIF
-65 NEAIDSIANDAF
+65 NEAIDSVANEAYIY
-77 VFGLGEQNL
+77 GLTEHNL
-86 SLVGR
+86 NVVGR
-91 PNLDVKNVSK
+91 PQLDVKDISRVS
-101 EEVELI
+101 VELLFEVTI
-107 FDISVTPE
+107 TPE
-115 VTLGDYKSVKVTQ
+115 VTLGDYKSVKVAQ

-142 AKTLE
+142 NKTLE
-147 DYAELVIKDGEAIMG
+147 DYAELVIKEGEAAMG
-162 DTVVIDFEGFKDD
+162 DTVVIDFEGFKDG
-175 VAFEGGKGENYPL
+175 VAFDGGKGENYPL
-188 ELGSNSF
+188 ELGSQSF

-200 EALVGVVVGQ
+200 EALVGTTVGQ
-210 SLDVAVTFPDNYG
+210 SLDVNVTFPDNYG
-223 VEDLAG
+223 VAELAG

-235 VTVHEIKGKQ
+235 CTVHEIKTKQ
-245 LPELSDEFVVSLK
+245 LPELSDEFVASLK

-264 VDAFKE
+264 VDAYKE

-285 HAFEDAVLTQVVE
+285 HAFEDAVLSQVVE
-298 ASSVDIPQVMIDE
+298 GSSVDIPQIMIDE

-326 QNYNLELYTALT
+326 QNYNMELYSALT

-347 QMANDADRKVRLR
+347 QMAKDAERKVRLR

-380 EEYANIGQMYSMEVD
+380 EEYAGIAQMYNMEVD
-395 QVKQVLSPSVVMQEW
+395 QVKQVLAPSVVMQEW

>member
-1 MKSNWIVKE
+1 MKSNWTVKE

-18 VVADAKW
+18 VVADEAW
-25 AEAQEKAFN
+25 ALAQEKAFN

-43 GFRKGSAPKDMVR
+43 GFRKGSAPKDLVR
-56 KQISDAAIF
+56 KQISDASIF
-65 NEAIDSIANDAF
+65 NEAIDSVANEAY
-77 VFGLGEQNL
+77 VFGLSQHDLNV
-86 SLVGR
+86 VGR
-91 PNLDVKNVSK
+91 PQLDVKDISK
-101 EEVELI
+101 ESVELL
-107 FDISVTPE
+107 FDVTVAPV
-115 VTLGDYKSVKVTQ
+115 VTLGDYKSVKVAQ

-142 AKTLE
+142 SKTLE
-147 DYAELVIKDGEAIMG
+147 DYAELVIKDTAAAMG

-188 ELGSNSF
+188 ELGSQSF

-200 EALVGVVVGQ
+200 EALVGTVVGQ
-210 SLDVAVTFPDNYG
+210 SLDVAVTFPENYG

-235 VTVHEIKGKQ
+235 CTVHEVKGKQ
-245 LPELSDEFVVSLK
+245 LPELTDEFVASLK
-258 KEGITT
+258 KEGVST

-298 ASSVDIPQVMIDE
+298 GCSVDIPQIMIDE
-311 ETNVLF
+311 ETNVLLD
-317 EDFKRRLES
+317 DFKRRLES
-326 QNYNLELYTALT
+326 QNYNMELYTALT
-338 GQDEAFLRE
+338 GQDETFLRE
-347 QMANDADRKVRLR
+347 QMAKDADRKVRLR

-369 ENFEITPEALE
+369 ENFEMAPEELE
-380 EEYANIGQMYSMEVD
+380 NEYANIAGMYNMEVD
-395 QVKQVLSPSVVMQEW
+395 QVKQVLTPSVVMQEW
-410 RLKTAFD
+410 RLKTAFE

>member
-1 MKSNWIVKE
+1 MKSNWTVKE

-18 VVADAKW
+18 VVADEAW
-25 AEAQEKAFN
+25 ASAQEKAFN

-43 GFRKGSAPKDMVR
+43 GFRKGSAPKDLVR
-56 KQISDAAIF
+56 KQISDASIF
-65 NEAIDSIANDAF
+65 NEAIDSVANEAYIY
-77 VFGLGEQNL
+77 GLTEHNL
-86 SLVGR
+86 NVVGR
-91 PNLDVKNVSK
+91 PQLDVKDISRVS
-101 EEVELI
+101 VELLFEVTI
-107 FDISVTPE
+107 TPE
-115 VTLGDYKSVKVTQ
+115 VTLGDYKSVKVAQ

-142 AKTLE
+142 NKTLE
-147 DYAELVIKDGEAIMG
+147 DYAELVIKEGEAVMG
-162 DTVVIDFEGFKDD
+162 DTVVIDFEGFKDG
-175 VAFEGGKGENYPL
+175 VAFDGGKGENYPL
-188 ELGSNSF
+188 ELGSQSF

-200 EALVGVVVGQ
+200 EALVGTTVGQ
-210 SLDVAVTFPDNYG
+210 SLDVNVTFPDNYG
-223 VEDLAG
+223 VAELAG

-235 VTVHEIKGKQ
+235 CTVHEIKAKQ
-245 LPELSDEFVVSLK
+245 LPELSDEFVASLK

-264 VDAFKE
+264 VDAYKE

-285 HAFEDAVLTQVVE
+285 HAFEDAVLSQVVE
-298 ASSVDIPQVMIDE
+298 GSSVDIPQIMIDE

-326 QNYNLELYTALT
+326 QNYNMELYSALT

-347 QMANDADRKVRLR
+347 QMAKDAERKVRLR

-380 EEYANIGQMYSMEVD
+380 EEYAGIATMYNMEVD
-395 QVKQVLSPSVVMQEW
+395 QVKQVLAPSVVMQEW

>member
-1 MKSNWIVKE
+1 MKSNWIIKE

-18 VVADAKW
+18 VVADAPW
-25 AEAQEKAFN
+25 VQAQEKAFN

-43 GFRKGSAPKDMVR
+43 GFRKGSAPKELIR

-65 NEAIDSIANDAF
+65 NEAIDNIANDAF

-86 SLVGR
+86 SLVGK

-101 EEVELI
+101 EEVELM

-115 VTLGDYKSVKVTQ
+115 VTLGDYKSIKVSQ

-142 AKTLE
+142 TKTLE
-147 DYAELVIKDGEAIMG
+147 DYAELVIKDGEAVMG
-162 DTVVIDFEGFKDD
+162 DTVVIDFEGFKDE

-210 SLDVAVTFPDNYG
+210 SLDVALTFPDNYG
-223 VEDLAG
+223 VVDLAG

-245 LPELSDEFVVSLK
+245 LPDLSDDFVVSLK
-258 KEGITT
+258 KEGIST

-285 HAFEDAVLTQVVE
+285 HAFEDAVLSQVIE

-326 QNYNLELYTALT
+326 QNYNFELYTSLT
-338 GQDEAFLRE
+338 GQDEAFLRS
-347 QMANDADRKVRLR
+347 QMANDAQRKVRLR

-380 EEYANIGQMYSMEVD
+380 EEYAKIGQMYSMEVD
-395 QVKQVLSPSVVMQEW
+395 QIKQVLNPSVVMQEW

>member
-1 MKSNWIVKE
+1 MKSNWTVKE

-18 VVADAKW
+18 VVADEAW
-25 AEAQEKAFN
+25 ASAQEKAFN

-43 GFRKGSAPKDMVR
+43 GFRKGSAPKDLVR
-56 KQISDAAIF
+56 KQISDASIF
-65 NEAIDSIANDAF
+65 NEAIDSVANEAYIY
-77 VFGLGEQNL
+77 GLTEHNL
-86 SLVGR
+86 NVVGR
-91 PNLDVKNVSK
+91 PQLDVKDISRVS
-101 EEVELI
+101 VELLFEVTI
-107 FDISVTPE
+107 TPE
-115 VTLGDYKSVKVTQ
+115 VTLGDYKSVKVAQ

-142 AKTLE
+142 NKTLE
-147 DYAELVIKDGEAIMG
+147 DYAELVIKEGEAVMG
-162 DTVVIDFEGFKDD
+162 DTVVIDFEGFKEG
-175 VAFEGGKGENYPL
+175 VAFDGGKGENYPL
-188 ELGSNSF
+188 ELGSQSF

-200 EALVGVVVGQ
+200 EALVGTTVGQ
-210 SLDVAVTFPDNYG
+210 SLDVNVTFPDNYG
-223 VEDLAG
+223 VAELAG

-235 VTVHEIKGKQ
+235 CTVHEIKAKQ
-245 LPELSDEFVVSLK
+245 LPELSDEFVASLK

-264 VDAFKE
+264 VDAYKE

-285 HAFEDAVLTQVVE
+285 HAFEDAVLSQVVE
-298 ASSVDIPQVMIDE
+298 GSSVDIPQIMIDE

-326 QNYNLELYTALT
+326 QNYNMELYSALT

-347 QMANDADRKVRLR
+347 QMAKDAERKVRLR

-380 EEYANIGQMYSMEVD
+380 EEYAGIATMYNMEVD
-395 QVKQVLSPSVVMQEW
+395 QVKQVLAPSVVMQEW